1 MFRNVPRPVLVGL
14 FVLVLMPIG
23 AGIGL
28 GLAVLVEHIS
38 GPSIGYISAVVGGVV
53 GTLGTIVWGVG
64 EASELLGLGTIFTG
78 IRIPPRPHWLPPD
91 QKEE

>member
-1 MFRNVPRPVLVGL
+1 MFRNVQRPVLVGL
-14 FVLVLMPIG
+14 FVLVLLPVG

-28 GLAVLVEHIS
+28 GLAILVERIS
-38 GPSIGYISAVVGGVV
+38 GLSSGYLGAVVGSVI
-53 GTLGTIVWGVG
+53 GTLVTFVWAVGVG
-64 EASELLGLGTIFTG
+64 SELVGVGTIFTG